1 MPKVTVIIPN
11 YNHERYLKQRIDSVL
26 NQTFQDFE
34 LIILD
39 DKSTDNS
46 KEVIEQYRSHPKVS
60 KIVYNEINSGSTFKQ
75 WNKGI
80 RLAQGELV
88 WLAESDDD
96 ASEFFLEEMVDRFNQ
111 NSTLGIVYCDSYY
124 MNEQSEKLQ
133 CTHLWKNE
141 RFSTNR
147 WDNDFINTGI
157 NEVND
162 YLIFHNVIDNASSAL
177 FKKETLFKVGLADES
192 FRYAGDMFLYTKLLL
207 ISDIAYV
214 SKPLNYFRDHLV
226 NTSKESFK
234 NGLKYLE
241 LVLIYNKI
249 ILNNKTINKTTREK
263 KYQQA
268 LNDYKIFVSIHLKNT
283 KTFSSLIKGHYR
295 ILESNWFDSIKLFI
309 GVLKSVLRKAAKST
323 FHKTSV
329 SS

>member
-1 MPKVTVIIPN
+1 MVTVIIPN

-26 NQTFQDFE
+26 NQTYQDFE

-46 KEVIEQYRSHPKVS
+46 KEVIELYRSHPKVS

-80 RLAQGELV
+80 KLAQGELV

-96 ASEFFLEEMVDRFNQ
+96 ASEFFLEEMVARFNQ
-111 NSTLGIVYCDSYY
+111 NPTLGIVYCDSYY

-133 CTHLWKNE
+133 CTHIWKNE
-141 RFSTNR
+141 RFTTNR

-157 NEVND
+157 NEVNN

-177 FKKETLFKVGLADES
+177 FKKEILFKAGLADES
-192 FRYAGDMFLYTKLLL
+192 FRYAGDMFLYMKVLLL
-207 ISDIAYV
+207 SDVAYV
-214 SKPLNYFRDHLV
+214 AKPLNYFRDHPV
-226 NTSKESFK
+226 NTSKESFV

-249 ILNNKTINKTTREK
+249 ILNNKSINKATREN

-268 LNDYKIFVSIHLKNT
+268 LNDYKFFVSIHLKST
-283 KTFSSLIKGHYR
+283 KTFPSLIKGHYR
-295 ILESNWFDSIKLFI
+295 LLKSNWFDSVKLFV
-309 GVLKSVLRKAAKST
+309 GVLKSVLRKTAKSK
-323 FHKTSV
+323 FQKTTV